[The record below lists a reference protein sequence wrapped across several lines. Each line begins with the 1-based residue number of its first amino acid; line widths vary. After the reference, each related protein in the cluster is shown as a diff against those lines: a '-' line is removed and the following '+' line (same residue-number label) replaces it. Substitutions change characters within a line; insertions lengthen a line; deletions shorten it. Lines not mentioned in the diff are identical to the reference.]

1 MSDVRLAEPADEAA
15 IYELLTGPEGLH
27 ADNSMGFGYS
37 ADKVRERIRIATEG
51 RGGLIGV
58 IDGDHELAGA
68 IGLYID
74 TRWYSD
80 EVHLAEYFLFVRP
93 VYRSRG
99 YAALLFH
106 FAKACRERIEAGSGQ
121 RFPLI
126 TSVVSR
132 TRLRAKL
139 RYWAKHAEQIGG
151 IYVVDGGPDGVR

>member
-1 MSDVRLAEPADEAA
+1 MTEVRLAEPSDEAA
-15 IYELLTGPEGLH
+15 IYELLAGPEGLH
-27 ADNSMGFGYS
+27 ADNPMGVGFS

-74 TRWYSD
+74 ARWYSD
-80 EVHLAEYFLFVRP
+80 EAHLAEYFLFVRP

-99 YAALLFH
+99 YAALLFG
-106 FAKACRERIEAGSGQ
+106 FAKECRERIAAGSGE

-126 TSVVSR
+126 TTVVSR
-132 TRLRAKL
+132 KRLAGKMRL
-139 RYWAKHAEQIGG
+139 WARNADLIGG
-151 IYVVDGGPDGVR
+151 IYVVDGD